1 MEKWLNWPP
10 ERHLKAAVRIGFLA
24 SMLMAAFWGIWSL
37 FGPVPKLTDL
47 GPIWVIIGGR
57 EIWTSTLPLPFAY
70 NRWLD
75 ALFAPFIIT
84 LNWLALLGAIKL
96 RRRTQSETKNGAAV
110 LLIVG
115 AIIGFGW
122 SLIMSPLGVL
132 ICGLV
137 IALIIRRAD
146 RTSSFCCGL
155 GLNLGVGLGR
165 GLVLSLSGPI
175 FIAAVIAIVSLI
187 RFLADPARIVFSKE
201 TWRRIGAWLIAAG
214 R

>member
-1 MEKWLNWPP
+1 MERWLAWPP
-10 ERHLKAAVRIGFLA
+10 ERHVRAAMRIGFLA
-24 SMLMAAFWGIWSL
+24 TVLIATFWGIWSL
-37 FGPVPKLTDL
+37 FGQVPELTAL
-47 GPIWVIIGGR
+47 GPVWVIVGGK

-70 NRWLD
+70 SRWWDVIL
-75 ALFAPFIIT
+75 APLVVIF
-84 LNWLALLGAIKL
+84 NWLVLLGAIKL
-96 RRRTQSETKNGAAV
+96 HRWTRSETKNGAAV

-146 RTSSFCCGL
+146 RASSFCCGL

-165 GLVLSLSGPI
+165 GLVLSLSGPL
-175 FIAAVIAIVSLI
+175 FIAAVIVIVSLI

-201 TWRRIGAWLIAAG
+201 TWRRIGAWLIATG
-214 R
+214 E